1 MESNNVFKVGKLQNL
16 DSKIEV
22 SELENGCLDFF
33 ISSNSK
39 QDYSLEFTSTITK
52 KDFLKFELGKEIDLQ
67 QFIDTNDIVVGEN
80 GTFNLNCNFNLKINH
95 YIPNSFLLILSVR
108 TEETYLYIEN
118 EFKL

>member
-39 QDYSLEFTSTITK
+39 QDYSLEFTSKKNK
-52 KDFLKFELGKEIDLQ
+52 KDFLEFELGKEMNLQ
-67 QFIDTNDIVVGEN
+67 KFIDTNDIVVGEN
-80 GTFNLNCNFNLKINH
+80 GSFNLNCSFDLRINH